1 MKLREHENAN
11 KALQIAL
18 KSTNSCISE
27 VRKELDQ
34 ESKSSKSRQM
44 LHNLESE
51 LVVVTIEAFYLLSVS
66 YQSSGQ
72 KDKALTCLD
81 QVEQYMNHQH
91 TRDNDL
97 HSTVMNKLSSG
108 KDFVFSEGTA
118 TSALEGKHCVSH
130 CRVSLVPHLIVLI
143 ISFVTSPSDC
153 HI

>member
-1 MKLREHENAN
+1 
-11 KALQIAL
+11 
-18 KSTNSCISE
+18 
-27 VRKELDQ
+27 
-34 ESKSSKSRQM
+34 M

-81 QVEQYMNHQH
+81 QVEQYMNQQH
-91 TRDNDL
+91 TSDNDL

-143 ISFVTSPSDC
+143 LSLS
-153 HI
+153 